1 MHLLNLLHQAPRRSP
16 ESLQPSFPHHLWK
29 ILSASQPCHRRASW
43 EVQENESQSFKE
55 VRSCSVRIFLLSA
68 PVCCSTISISFVDAV
83 INLPPTYFITQSHL
97 SWFPSYSLCHFGYFC
112 KVMAWL

>member
-83 INLPPTYFITQSHL
+83 INLPPPISFHHHHL
-97 SWFPSYSLCHFGYFC
+97 SGSPLFSLGR
-112 KVMAWL
+112 